1 MIKKII
7 NQLLNPYFGTSMSNW
22 FRLIISN
29 KGVDLNR
36 IPLALFITVGL
47 FLLAPFRL
55 VAGIGRRSAIKSASL
70 SEPPIF
76 IIGHWRSGTTHLHY
90 LMSASERFG
99 GIYQIDAVYSFFSLW
114 IRNKNSFLN
123 RLLSKLSF
131 TRRMDNVKFD
141 VNSPAEEEFSIANT
155 SPYSFFHGRVF
166 RKNYREYFEKFALL
180 EGLSEKELAKWEQ
193 TYNDV
198 MLQSSVCSD
207 GKRLLLKNPY
217 NTSKM
222 KKLLSMYPEARFVY
236 IYRNP
241 YDVYA
246 STMNLHKKADC
257 FALQQISPQKMQ
269 ENVFFDY
276 KSMLDRFY
284 EEIEQVP
291 RGVCS
296 CIKYE
301 DLVEKPLEEMAR
313 VYQEIGLD
321 GFDADSKGMIAY
333 LESVK
338 DYTKNSF
345 RLGDDE
351 RRKIKKEW
359 GKYIRLMGYEEEISQ
374 KCGI

>member
-1 MIKKII
+1 MIQKII
-7 NQLLNPYFGTSMSNW
+7 NQFLNPYLGISMSNW

-36 IPLALFITVGL
+36 IPLALFITLVL

-55 VAGIGRRSAIKSASL
+55 VAAIGRRAAINSANL

-90 LMSASERFG
+90 LMSASGRFG
-99 GIYQIDAVYSFFSLW
+99 GIYQIDAVYPYFSLW
-114 IRNKNSFLN
+114 IRNEKSLLN
-123 RLLSKLSF
+123 GLLGKLSF

-141 VNSPAEEEFSIANT
+141 VDSPAEEEFSIANT

-166 RKNYREYFEKFALL
+166 RKHYREYFKKFALL
-180 EGLSEKELAKWEQ
+180 EGLSEKERAQWEQ

-198 MLQSSVCSD
+198 MLQSSVCSG

-217 NTSKM
+217 NTSRM
-222 KKLLSMYPEARFVY
+222 KALLSMYPGARFVY

-257 FALQQISPQKMQ
+257 FALQEVSPETMQK
-269 ENVFFDY
+269 NVFFDY
-276 KSMLDRFY
+276 KSIHDRFY
-284 EEIEQVP
+284 EESEQVP
-291 RGVCS
+291 KGVCS

-301 DLVEKPLEEMAR
+301 DLVENPLEEMAR
-313 VYQEIGLD
+313 VYEEIGLD
-321 GFDADSKGMIAY
+321 GFDADSKGMIEY

-351 RRKIKKEW
+351 RRNIEKEW
-359 GKYIRLMGYEEEISQ
+359 GKYIRLMGYETEQ
-374 KCGI
+374 KPMSNV